1 VTVAV
6 IIFGLCMAGLVGW
19 LVRQSLLTP
28 PWLATGPGQEL
39 ASPEVRARQ
48 RMRLMLAVVVAVVTS
63 LFGLFISAYL
73 IRMDVAD
80 WRPMPEP
87 GLLWGNTA
95 VLVLCSVA
103 LQWGFVAAKRGD
115 LQTLKTMVLAGG
127 VLSVMFISGQYVVW
141 QQLAKQGYYLTS
153 NPANDFFYVLTALH
167 VLHVAGGLVAWLR
180 TASRL
185 FGGGTPEQV
194 RLGVE
199 LCATYWHFLLA
210 VWIVL
215 LALLSST

>member
-1 VTVAV
+1 MTVAV
-6 IIFGLCMAGLVGW
+6 IIFGMCMAGLVGW
-19 LVRQSLLTP
+19 LVRQSLVLD
-28 PWLATGPGQEL
+28 PWIATGPGPQL
-39 ASPEVRARQ
+39 ASQEVRARQ
-48 RMRLMLAVVVAVVTS
+48 KLRLTLAVVVAVVTS

-73 IRMDVAD
+73 IRMEVAD

-87 GLLWGNTA
+87 GLLWGNTG

-103 LQWGFVAAKRGD
+103 LQWAFLAAKRGD
-115 LQTLKTMVLAGG
+115 LQTLKGMLLAGG
-127 VLSVMFISGQYVVW
+127 VLSVVFIGGQYVVW
-141 QQLAKQGYYLTS
+141 QQLIDRGYYMTS
-153 NPANDFFYVLTALH
+153 NPANDFFYVLTGLH
-167 VLHVAGGLVAWLR
+167 VLHLAGGLVAWLK
-180 TASRL
+180 TATRL
-185 FGGGTPEQV
+185 FAGGSPERV

>member
-19 LVRQSLLTP
+19 LVRQSLMLE
-28 PWLATGPGQEL
+28 PWIATGPGPQL
-39 ASPEVRARQ
+39 ASQEVRARQ
-48 RMRLMLAVVVAVVTS
+48 KLRLTLAVVVAVVTS

-87 GLLWGNTA
+87 GLIWGNTG

-103 LQWGFVAAKRGD
+103 LQWAYFAAKRGD
-115 LQTLKTMVLAGG
+115 LQTLKGMMLAGG
-127 VLSVMFISGQYVVW
+127 VLSVVFIGGQYVVW
-141 QQLAKQGYYLTS
+141 QQLSGLGYYMTS
-153 NPANDFFYVLTALH
+153 NPANDFFYVLTGLHALH
-167 VLHVAGGLVAWLR
+167 LAGGLVAWMR

-185 FGGGTPEQV
+185 YAGATPDQV